1 MSLLNH
7 NKNIIIALCG
17 LKRCGKDTLTEYVC
31 NTYNFKHMKISSKLK
46 DIIKILFDFTP
57 EQIEGNT
64 KETIDSRWDITPRN
78 AMQFVGTD
86 VFQFKIQDLMP
97 SVGRK
102 FWIRSFLKDVPQN
115 QNIIISDMRFLHEY
129 EELLKYTSDN
139 NFRFMVIKIIRNIN
153 NLEEKDNHI
162 SEIEYLDIPCNY
174 IFENNGSI
182 QDLCV
187 KFDDI
192 VSQNETI

>member
-1 MSLLNH
+1 MYLR
-7 NKNIIIALCG
+7 KNIIIALCG

-64 KETIDSRWDITPRN
+64 KEIIDPRWDITPRT

-97 SVGRK
+97 SIGRK
-102 FWIRSFLKDVPQN
+102 FWIKSFLKDIPKN
-115 QNIIISDMRFLHEY
+115 ENIIISDMRFLHEY

-139 NFRFMVIKIIRNIN
+139 NCRFMVIKITRDIN
-153 NLEEKDNHI
+153 NLEKKDNHI
-162 SEIEYLDIPCNY
+162 SEMEYLNIPCDY

-182 QDLCV
+182 QDLCLN
-187 KFDDI
+187 FDNI
-192 VSQNETI
+192 I